1 MHEGTFAALE
11 PEDCRA
17 LLRTQEI
24 GRVGWTSPSA
34 GMLVLP
40 VNYVVREDRIVFRTS
55 RASVLADL
63 AEGRE
68 VVFQIDDID
77 VETGNGWSVLARG
90 ESSAPTRAPELA
102 ALVQDGRPEPWA
114 PGERDLLITIDIRE
128 ISGRVVD
135 RTEK

>member
-17 LLRTQEI
+17 LLRTQEV

-77 VETGNGWSVLARG
+77 VGTGNAWSVLARG
-90 ESSAPTRAPELA
+90 ESATPRTTAELEALLADAPEA
-102 ALVQDGRPEPWA
+102 WA
-114 PGERDLLITIDIRE
+114 PGERDLLVTVRVRE

-135 RTEK
+135 RAEK